1 MDRIVWSGWLAY
13 FYDDCKRA
21 YYYQYNDYNRN
32 SGQVGVDGCRGLPS
46 RFVTIREMIDEL
58 KAVSGRI

>member
-1 MDRIVWSGWLAY
+1 MAY